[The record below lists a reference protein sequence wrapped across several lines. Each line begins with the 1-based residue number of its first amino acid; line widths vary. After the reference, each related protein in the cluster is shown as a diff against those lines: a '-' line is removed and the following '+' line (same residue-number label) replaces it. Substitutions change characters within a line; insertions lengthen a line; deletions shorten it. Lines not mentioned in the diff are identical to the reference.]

1 MDKGIRLSGVVFLP
15 EMSDAGAEAL
25 KEAKARGDDETTQA
39 VMVYLAMSA
48 VFELMMARDDSKTR
62 H

>member
-1 MDKGIRLSGVVFLP
+1 MAMGTRLSGAVFLP

-25 KEAKARGDDETTQA
+25 RESKARGDDDQTQV

-48 VFELMMARDDSKTR
+48 VFELMMARDDNKTR